1 MQLMRR
7 AILLAIVAVAALGG
21 RARAQ
26 VEGGDVSVR
35 AVYYKEHST
44 RVEQPMIDA
53 RLDLGDGQQ
62 VDAHFLV
69 DAITSASPGSGAVGI
84 PFTERRYEAGGGYLK
99 ALRDLPMRLGALVR
113 GSIEPDY
120 ESAFAGGHVEYD
132 LADKNFTLAAT
143 IGGGRDHITNAG
155 AQGPFVAA
163 ISEHLNDGLASFSA
177 SQILSKNTVA
187 SLTYDLAYYH
197 GYLANP
203 YRSVIT
209 ADGLEPERVPPT
221 RWRNAFAAIVRHY
234 VPETATTLIGSYR
247 YYIDDWGVRSH
258 TPELR
263 FIQQAGEDMT
273 FGGGFRYY
281 HQRAAS
287 FFLPVYPS
295 ADPMIEPW
303 LTDDPKLSAFTGE
316 TMTATFGVAG
326 HAFGLDGRWSAAHL
340 DVIIEY
346 VVQHNRF
353 GNAGIGH
360 VALTV
365 PFGD

>member
-1 MQLMRR
+1 MRA
-7 AILLAIVAVAALGG
+7 AILALVAVAAIGS
-21 RARAQ
+21 RAHAQ

-35 AVYYKEHST
+35 GVYYKEHAT

-53 RLDLGDGQQ
+53 RFDVGNGQQ
-62 VDAHFLV
+62 IDAHFLV
-69 DAITSASPGSGAVGI
+69 DAITSASPGSGAIGV

-99 ALRDLPMRLGALVR
+99 ALRDLPLRIGALVR

-120 ESAFAGGHVEYD
+120 ESGFGALHAEADF
-132 LADKNFTLAAT
+132 ADKNFTVAT
-143 IGGGRDHITNAG
+143 TLGGGRDHITNAG

-163 ISEHLNDGLASFSA
+163 ISEHLTDGLASFSA
-177 SQILSKNTVA
+177 SQILSKNTIAAV
-187 SLTYDLAYYH
+187 TYDLAYLD

-203 YRSVIT
+203 YRTVIT
-209 ADGLEPERVPPT
+209 ADGLEPERVPRT
-221 RWRNAFAAIVRHY
+221 RWRNAFAASVRQY
-234 VPETATTLIGSYR
+234 VPSTATTLIAQYR
-247 YYIDDWGVRSH
+247 YYRDDWGVRSH

-263 FIQQAGEDMT
+263 FVQQAGEDLT

-281 HQRAAS
+281 HQTAAN

-295 ADPMIEPW
+295 ADPTIEPW

-326 HAFGLDGRWSAAHL
+326 HAFGFEGRWAAARI
-340 DVIIEY
+340 DVIVEY

-365 PFGD
+365 PLGD